1 MSSTGRNRFTIG
13 EIVNLMSIDANRFME
28 FVVVLNDLWSTP
40 IQITI
45 AINFLWN
52 QLGIATI
59 AGIVVMILLIPINAF
74 VSGKMRYIHLQVMK
88 FKDKRIKLMNEILNG
103 IKVLKLYAWEKSFN
117 NQIDQ
122 LRNNEVNKLKK
133 RSYLQG
139 IMVFAFQSSSILVIN
154 SILIILNFIL

>member
-1 MSSTGRNRFTIG
+1 
-13 EIVNLMSIDANRFME
+13 MSIDANRFME

-45 AINFLWN
+45 AIYLLWS
-52 QLGIATI
+52 QLGVASI

-154 SILIILNFIL
+154 SILIILNFVL

>member
-1 MSSTGRNRFTIG
+1 
-13 EIVNLMSIDANRFME
+13 MSIDANRFME

-45 AINFLWN
+45 AIYLLWS
-52 QLGIATI
+52 QLGVASI
-59 AGIVVMILLIPINAF
+59 AGIVVMILLIPVNAF